1 MKDFFKGPVFRAL
14 LALLALV
21 VLSLMVWFLG
31 PYLAVGDL
39 RPLGTVGVRVGVILL
54 LLAALLAWTL
64 QVSAVVGWS
73 LLGAAA
79 LCLLIWHGGP
89 LLALGPWQPLQTIW
103 ARVLG
108 IVLVLVVLVIWGL
121 YKLYNALQ
129 QDEQMLRNWLN
140 RNKNKPPL
148 AREEIRGLAA
158 QAKQAVAQLRQ
169 MHLTMAGGAGSI
181 WSGLRRLVE
190 GKRYLY
196 ELPWYVLIGQPGA
209 GKSSVVVNSGLRFPL
224 ANQMGA
230 ANAQLMLQRSSGT
243 ANCDWWLTNEAVFL
257 DTAGRYT
264 QQLAPGNEN
273 ASAVNEAEWLGFLGV
288 LRQVRPRAPI
298 NGALL
303 VVDVAQLLQNPAAE
317 RVALAA
323 QLRARLEELRAQLG
337 IRFPV
342 YLLLSK
348 ADVLHGFNAYF
359 STLTSEARTQVW
371 GFTLPWQASKSALS
385 KLRKSKANSTDS
397 PSILGQASSEQALTL
412 AGQVAQ
418 EFEALVER
426 IRDGVASRLQEE
438 FELEQRQS
446 LYLLPHELKA
456 LEAPLQELVDA
467 VFADSRYDTTQIQPM
482 LRGVYLTSA
491 LQTGHEIS
499 AQPHAL
505 WVRLQQAF
513 AQAGRAI
520 GLPPAP
526 GGGLSRRSYFLTDL
540 MQRVVFAESHLVKPN
555 LRWEAR
561 TRLLRWIGHGVVLLT
576 FFWLSGAL
584 TLSYHNNQGYLQEAS
599 DKTEVLT
606 TEMKRWLTDRS
617 VQQTDKVLNLAQVL
631 PLQTGLNLSAPALS
645 YQYGLYSPQA
655 IAVASQE
662 GYNQLLDRLVLPEV
676 IAHMAHVMRQAVAE
690 GDEQSAY
697 ETLRVYLLLHDG
709 NKFAESP
716 DNARDVRQWV
726 TQEWQN
732 SPDAPI
738 ESTSTGAANNAK
750 AGASITS
757 LPQRLGNSTSMVGH
771 LEWLFSGQ
779 RAVQSSTSANEVL
792 VSQVRAFLDKRTSS
806 ERLYERTVSALF
818 DQAPQDFSLIRA
830 LGPQAGTLFS
840 RASGLS
846 LEQGV
851 PGLFT
856 YDGYHDV
863 FAKQLP
869 KILVQAQEEDSWVMG
884 KTQPVVLTPK
894 KSTSDTRAEQ
904 QALVEDVRRQYLGE
918 YAGLWEDFLNDVR
931 LIKSDKSG
939 TLAFDLG
946 VLRQL
951 ASADSP
957 LVRLGRLSARETTLS
972 RPLLLNSENKSVF
985 DKAGDQLAQQQSQ
998 GGTGLGVRPE
1008 QRTERQW
1015 VDDKF
1020 SALRE
1025 VVVGQAQGVPGAKL
1039 GLESMASALNEY
1051 YTVLV
1056 VADSALSSGSLPPA
1070 GTESATKLR
1079 IEAGKLPA
1087 PLREV
1092 LLEVSNNG
1100 AEKVAQGAAVILRS
1114 QAQVQMDRLV
1124 GMLALTVSEPC
1135 QRLIAGRYPFAD
1147 SPQEVGVDDFNAF
1160 FASGGAADEYFKK
1173 HLLPLVDTSA
1183 RPWRYKSAASA
1194 QLMAVANG
1202 MVQGQAPTGISTG
1215 PTLLGELLK
1224 LMEQEGPNPDA
1235 FAQVG
1240 QIRDMF
1246 FREQEGKRLGWR
1258 GEYKVV
1264 SLDASVSEWVIDLD
1278 GQVQRYAH
1286 GPIQAIPLQWPG
1298 PRGGTMAEL
1307 HVHPR
1312 IKADT
1317 SSIRVRGPWA
1327 WLRLMEQGQL
1337 VPSTQPGKLLVEF
1350 GFENRRAVMEVS
1362 SAGASPFNSPV
1373 LRNFTCP
1380 GRSA

>member
-1 MKDFFKGPVFRAL
+1 
-14 LALLALV
+14 
-21 VLSLMVWFLG
+21 
-31 PYLAVGDL
+31 L
-39 RPLGTVGVRVGVILL
+39 RG
-54 LLAALLAWTL
+54 
-64 QVSAVVGWS
+64 
-73 LLGAAA
+73 
-79 LCLLIWHGGP
+79 
-89 LLALGPWQPLQTIW
+89 
-103 ARVLG
+103 
-108 IVLVLVVLVIWGL
+108 
-121 YKLYNALQ
+121 
-129 QDEQMLRNWLN
+129 
-140 RNKNKPPL
+140 
-148 AREEIRGLAA
+148 
-158 QAKQAVAQLRQ
+158 
-169 MHLTMAGGAGSI
+169 
-181 WSGLRRLVE
+181 
-190 GKRYLY
+190 
-196 ELPWYVLIGQPGA
+196 
-209 GKSSVVVNSGLRFPL
+209 
-224 ANQMGA
+224 
-230 ANAQLMLQRSSGT
+230 
-243 ANCDWWLTNEAVFL
+243 
-257 DTAGRYT
+257 
-264 QQLAPGNEN
+264 
-273 ASAVNEAEWLGFLGV
+273 
-288 LRQVRPRAPI
+288 
-298 NGALL
+298 
-303 VVDVAQLLQNPAAE
+303 
-317 RVALAA
+317 
-323 QLRARLEELRAQLG
+323 QLG

-359 STLTSEARTQVW
+359 STLTSEARAQVW
-371 GFTLPWQASKSALS
+371 GFTLPWQESSSALS
-385 KLRKSKANSTDS
+385 KLRKSKANGALHKSGT
-397 PSILGQASSEQALTL
+397 GQANTDQALTL
-412 AGQVAQ
+412 AGQVVR
-418 EFEALVER
+418 EFEALVDR
-426 IRDGVASRLQEE
+426 IGEGVASRLQEE

-456 LEAPLQELVDA
+456 LEAPLQELVEA

-491 LQTGHEIS
+491 MQTGQEIS

-505 WVRLQQAF
+505 WVRLQKAF
-513 AQAGRAI
+513 ALAGRAI
-520 GLPPAP
+520 RLAPAP
-526 GGGLSRRSYFLTDL
+526 TGGLSRRSYFLTDL
-540 MQRVVFAESHLVKPN
+540 MQRVVFAEAHLVKPN

-561 TRLLRWIGHGVVLLT
+561 TRLLRWIGHSVVLLT

-584 TLSYHNNQGYLQEAS
+584 TLSFHNNKGYLEQAS
-599 DKTEVLT
+599 EKTELLT
-606 TEMKRWLTDRS
+606 AEMKRWLTDRS
-617 VQQTDKVLNLAQVL
+617 VQQTDKVLNLAQAL
-631 PLQTGLNLSAPALS
+631 PLQSGLDLSAPAMS
-645 YQYGLYSPQA
+645 YQYGLYSPHA
-655 IAVASQE
+655 IATASQE

-676 IAHMAHVMRQAVAE
+676 IAHMAQVMKQAVTEDDAP
-690 GDEQSAY
+690 SAY

-709 NKFAESP
+709 KKFAESP

-732 SPDAPI
+732 SPDAPT
-738 ESTSTGAANNAK
+738 ESTPEGAAADTNKAAK
-750 AGASITS
+750 TTLS

-779 RAVQSSTSANEVL
+779 RAVQSGTSANEAL
-792 VSQVRAFLDKRTSS
+792 VGQVRAFLDKRTSS
-806 ERLYERTVSALF
+806 ERLYERAISALL
-818 DQAPQDFSLIRA
+818 DQSPQDFSLIRA
-830 LGPQAGTLFS
+830 LGPQAGTVFS
-840 RASGLS
+840 RASGAS

-869 KILVQAQEEDSWVMG
+869 KILVLAQQDDNWVMG
-884 KTQPVVLTPK
+884 KAKPVVLDQK
-894 KSTSDTRAEQ
+894 KSAVDNKSEQ
-904 QALVEDVRRQYLGE
+904 QALVEDVRRQYLSE
-918 YAGLWEDFLNDVR
+918 YAELWEEFLNDVR

-972 RPLLLNSENKSVF
+972 RPLLVNSEDKSIF
-985 DKAGDQLAQQQSQ
+985 DKAADQLAQQQSKAA
-998 GGTGLGVRPE
+998 TGLGVRPE

-1025 VVVGQAQGVPGAKL
+1025 VVAGQAQGTPGPPGAKL
-1039 GLESMASALNEY
+1039 GLEGMTSALNEY

-1092 LLEVSNNG
+1092 LLDVSKNG

-1114 QAQVQMDRLV
+1114 QAQLQMDRLV
-1124 GMLALTVSEPC
+1124 GLLALTVSEPC

-1173 HLLPLVDTSA
+1173 HLLPLVDTSV
-1183 RPWRYKSAASA
+1183 RPWRYKTEASA
-1194 QLMAVANG
+1194 QLMTGTEG
-1202 MVQGQAPTGISTG
+1202 MAQGQAPTGVSTG

-1224 LMEQEGPNPDA
+1224 LLAQTGPNPDA

-1240 QIRDMF
+1240 QIREMF

-1264 SLDASVSEWVIDLD
+1264 SLDAGVTEWVIDLD

-1286 GPIQAIPLQWPG
+1286 GPIQTIPLQWPG

-1307 HVHPR
+1307 HAHPR

-1317 SSIRVRGPWA
+1317 SSIGVRGPWA
-1327 WLRLMEQGQL
+1327 WLRLMERGKL

-1350 GFENRRAVMEVS
+1350 GFDNRRAVMEVS

-1380 GRSA
+1380 GRST